1 MMTIKTVCLTLSLL
15 ATPLL
20 MQTAHA
26 EATVPDSV
34 QKQNNSQSVTLDMQ
48 NMTCAMCKF
57 TIKKALQGVE
67 GVQKVSVDAD
77 SKTADIMFDP
87 QKTSIE
93 ALIKATTNAGYPAT
107 VHQPK

>member
-1 MMTIKTVCLTLSLL
+1 MTIRTVCLALSLL
-15 ATPLL
+15 AAPLL
-20 MQTAHA
+20 MQTAYA
-26 EATVPDSV
+26 EAAVLV
-34 QKQNNSQSVTLDMQ
+34 QSQNSSQSVTLAMQ
-48 NMTCAMCKF
+48 NMTCAMCKI

-67 GVQKVSVDAD
+67 GVQKVSVDGDTKMAD
-77 SKTADIMFDP
+77 VTFDP